1 MTNMATVDAKQGV
14 NEGGLRKGKG
24 SVRENKLIKMATNDA
39 KPLVNDGGS
48 RKGRGG
54 GGTQTAWQKWLRM
67 MPHLGE

>member
-24 SVRENKLIKMATNDA
+24 CVRENKLIKMATKDA
-39 KPLVNDGGS
+39 RPLVNEGGS

-54 GGTQTAWQKWLRM
+54 DGNQTA
-67 MPHLGE
+67 